1 MITFYD
7 ESQQQLSKMIIS
19 VKLLP
24 SDPSNCPFIILLL
37 SHMMNFKTRLKLRL
51 LVTRIVDHNW
61 KDDMS
66 CFETIPVAISLY
78 IPCFLCPLKGVKLS
92 VSIITMSL

>member
-1 MITFYD
+1 
-7 ESQQQLSKMIIS
+7 
-19 VKLLP
+19 
-24 SDPSNCPFIILLL
+24 
-37 SHMMNFKTRLKLRL
+37 MMNFKTRLKLRL

-66 CFETIPVAISLY
+66 CFETIPVAISNLY
-78 IPCFLCPLKGVKLS
+78 TPSFLCPLKGVKLS